1 MPARIDEQRFPYRFE
16 WDETKNRSNIRKHG
30 LDFADAVEMF
40 NGPMFVR
47 PDSREDYGEPRWIGS
62 GMINGR
68 LVFTA
73 FTQRSGNTIRI
84 ISLRK
89 ASREERKEYEN
100 AIQNRL
106 GPY

>member
-1 MPARIDEQRFPYRFE
+1 MPAKIDEQRVLYHFE

-30 LDFADAVEMF
+30 LDFFDASEMF
-40 NGPMFVR
+40 NGRVFVR

-62 GMINGR
+62 GLINGR
-68 LVFTA
+68 LAFVA
-73 FTQRSGNTIRI
+73 FTQRPGNRIRI